1 MEFVEEVNKICDV
14 VISAQPGQKFISG
27 TSTINKIMSGNNFK
41 EFEILEKSL
50 ITKNNCII
58 H

>member
-1 MEFVEEVNKICDV
+1 MEFAEEVNKICDV

>member
-1 MEFVEEVNKICDV
+1 MEFAEEVNKICDV
-14 VISAQPGQKFISG
+14 VISVQPGQKFISG